1 MRQVERSLWAWF
13 FVLLEL
19 SSFALGSAAHIAHA
33 RADLLGAREPAQ
45 PLKKESKK
53 KRTNLSKR
61 SVADLLEMSHPDF
74 TGDHWLETFRLHVAE
89 MHARGHQ
96 LTLRQAPLPADM
108 VEAAFAGS
116 TAKFEVDDEAA
127 RLSSK
132 PEPRN
137 VSYTQVPVNSK
148 EILEGIITGIAGVFV
163 PGLKEAEN
171 GTEALATFQQCFDPR
186 KLHETFVIKD
196 FFKAQ
201 DELPSVSD
209 ADLDAFQQS
218 IEQMDQLSGAGALN
232 PQALLRRF
240 DALQQRTWRTWKYL
254 AAILKKLSP
263 YLLQLL
269 KHSSRCGVIDIVIG
283 FALSFVLPFFPPI
296 LLLLIAVAAMAFEL
310 FTQIKAAVDNW
321 YKNWFKFGKAT
332 GAILAFVASLIISY
346 KMGKS
351 SEIKCT
357 GGKQKGCTYEMP
369 KNEMNNWQPPGK
381 GKKYCGGE
389 LCNPVMQRNDII
401 DPNRL
406 DNLGRTNI
414 ERMKAGSAAIGPDG
428 KSINL
433 HHIYQTP
440 DGPIAEL
447 TDTFHSVNHEKLHT
461 FLKHG
466 EPSRI
471 DRDAFAVWRSAYWRQ
486 RGQEME
492 AAIKAGEY
500 VATFGASV
508 PNWAPVAATALTKSW
523 DSAAANAPKVG
534 DFLGTVLTA
543 LANGD
548 AKWNVTAVKD
558 GMGSLDLV
566 RLILVALKG
575 TVTRSANEMDASMMS
590 APAMAANPKMACS
603 LDAAC
608 AAPVALDAMRFDR
621 VDGLVENKL
630 QKQYT
635 VHFAPDTGLALSLS
649 TFVNEGAMRVR
660 VTSAR
665 YVATADG
672 VRDAE
677 KLVKTGE
684 LESEF
689 ANAEHRVTLQ
699 HCDGYGD
706 YTVELLGD
714 RAPLSPDQWASS
726 DGNATWRAFW
736 LANGAPPEMDKSIYT
751 VGAQY
756 VPYPV
761 VPAAAAPAALVAEP
775 LAVSVG
781 AAEGT
786 ANRYHV
792 FLAPMDAPAVA
803 TVCDVLRVA
812 KRAGTATTPL
822 VPIEQQ
828 PEAKMRAYVIVQNSA
843 GAMTLYQGSTPAGET
858 AVDKFHTV
866 VPGAASSSATIGIA
880 VGVSL
885 LLIFVIVAAVLVVA
899 WKKGMLARF
908 RRH

>member
-1 MRQVERSLWAWF
+1 M
-13 FVLLEL
+13 
-19 SSFALGSAAHIAHA
+19 
-33 RADLLGAREPAQ
+33 
-45 PLKKESKK
+45 
-53 KRTNLSKR
+53 KR
-61 SVADLLEMSHPDF
+61 SVADLLNMDHPDH
-74 TGDHWLETFRLHVAE
+74 THEHWLDTFRAHVDE
-89 MHARGHQ
+89 IHARGHQ
-96 LTLRQAPLPADM
+96 LTVRQAPIPM
-108 VEAAFAGS
+108 EMIETAFAGAN
-116 TAKFEVDDEAA
+116 AKFDVEDEVA
-127 RLSSK
+127 RLSAK
-132 PEPRN
+132 PNPTN
-137 VSYTQVPVNSK
+137 VTYTQVPVNSK
-148 EILEGIITGIAGVFV
+148 EIFEGVITGIAGVFV
-163 PGLKEAEN
+163 PGLKDAEN

-201 DELPSVSD
+201 EELPSISD

-218 IEQMDQLSGAGALN
+218 IEEMDKASGAGALN
-232 PQALLRRF
+232 PAALLKRF

-269 KHSSRCGVIDIVIG
+269 KHSSRCGILDIVIG
-283 FALSFVLPFFPPI
+283 FAISFVLPFFPPI
-296 LLLLIAVAAMAFEL
+296 LLILIAVAAMAFEL

-332 GAILAFVASLIISY
+332 GAILAFVASLVIAY

-351 SEIKCT
+351 NEIKCT

-369 KNEMNNWQPPGK
+369 KNEMNNWQPPK

-401 DPNRL
+401 DPNRI
-406 DNLGRTNI
+406 DDLGRTNI

-447 TDTFHSVNHEKLHT
+447 TDTFHSVNHKELHT
-461 FLKHG
+461 FLKAG

-471 DRDAFAVWRSAYWRQ
+471 NREAFDVWRSAYWRQ
-486 RGQEME
+486 RGQEMD

-523 DSAAANAPKVG
+523 DAIEGGAPKVG
-534 DFLGTVLTA
+534 DFLGSVITA

-548 AKWNVTAVKD
+548 KSLNVTAVKD
-558 GMGSLDLV
+558 SMGALDLV
-566 RLILVALKG
+566 RLLLVALRG
-575 TVTRSANEMDASMMS
+575 TVVKSANEMDADVMS
-590 APAMAANPKMACS
+590 AAAMASNPVMACS
-603 LDAAC
+603 LDATC
-608 AAPVALDAMRFDR
+608 KAAVPLDAARFDR
-621 VDGLVENKL
+621 VDGLVQNAV

-635 VHFAPDTGLALSLS
+635 VHFAPDSGLALSLS
-649 TFVNEGAMRVR
+649 TFVNEGGLRVR
-660 VTSAR
+660 VTSAAA
-665 YVATADG
+665 VAEAAG
-672 VRDAE
+672 VRANE

-689 ANAEHRVTLQ
+689 AAAEHRVTLQ

-706 YTVELLGD
+706 YTVELVGE
-714 RAPLSPDQWASS
+714 RAQLTPEQWASN

-761 VPAAAAPAALVAEP
+761 LPANAAIARVDEP
-775 LAVSVG
+775 LAFSVPP
-781 AAEGT
+781 AAGEGL
-786 ANRYHV
+786 RYHV
-792 FLAPMDAPAVA
+792 FGVPLDAPAVA
-803 TVCDVLRVA
+803 TVCDVLRVG
-812 KRAGTATTPL
+812 KRVGTSTSPV
-822 VPIEQQ
+822 VPVDQQ
-828 PEAKMRAYVIVQNSA
+828 PESAQRAYVIVQSDA
-843 GAMTLYQGSTPAGET
+843 GAMTLYPAG
-858 AVDKFHTV
+858 AQAGDAAPADKYHALLDGTGSPNV
-866 VPGAASSSATIGIA
+866 GVA
-880 VGVSL
+880 VGVTVAILFVVL
-885 LLIFVIVAAVLVVA
+885 LAGLIVLAV
-899 WKKGMLARF
+899 KKGWFNRIQ
-908 RRH
+908 RG